1 LPLYGNTPFLKLT
14 VTIATQS
21 FKKHFRRLPPV
32 TSVLESE
39 ICQQPDVLARLLD
52 NPVTRS
58 VAEAI
63 RKADPA
69 YITIAARGSSD
80 NAARYAKYLLGIHCG
95 LSVTLAAP
103 SISTLY
109 GHPLRY
115 RNSVVIGISQSGR
128 SVDVGQIVTDAAAQ
142 GALTI
147 SITNDPESPMAQAAA
162 YHIDLGAGEERSLAA
177 SKTYTGQLMAI
188 ALITAHLADSDDMRA
203 DLARVPAFV
212 NEMLELAPT
221 IMQRAERFRFMTRC
235 VTLGRGYN
243 YATAFEIALKLKELS
258 YVTAEPY
265 SSADFRHGPKAMVED
280 DFPIIAIAPSGAVY
294 PDMLNLI
301 KELRE
306 RGADLTV
313 ISTEL
318 EALGYAQFPLPL
330 PVDVPEWITPI
341 VGVVPGQLLAMATAA
356 AKGHEFDRP
365 RNLTKVT
372 MTR

>member
-1 LPLYGNTPFLKLT
+1 MR
-14 VTIATQS
+14 
-21 FKKHFRRLPPV
+21 FRRLLPV
-32 TSVLESE
+32 VSVLESE
-39 ICQQPDVLARLLD
+39 IRQQPDVLARLLD
-52 NPVTRS
+52 NPMTRT

-109 GHPLRY
+109 GHPVRY
-115 RNSVVIGISQSGR
+115 RNSVVIGVSQSGR
-128 SVDVGQIVTDAAAQ
+128 SVDVAQVVTDAAAQ

-147 SITNDPESPMAQAAA
+147 SITNDPHSPMAQAAT

-177 SKTYTGQLMAI
+177 SKTYTGQLMAM
-188 ALITAHLADSDDMRA
+188 ALITAHLAESDEMRA
-203 DLARVPAFV
+203 DLARVPALV
-212 NEMLELAPT
+212 NETLELAPT
-221 IMQRAERFRFMTRC
+221 IIQRAERFRFMTRC

-318 EALGYAQFPLPL
+318 EALGHAQFPLPL
-330 PVDVPEWITPI
+330 PVGVPEWITPI

-356 AKGHEFDRP
+356 AKGHELDTP